1 MSTMTRPVTP
11 RVAPR
16 PSANRA
22 PINLAATAR
31 PLVERAKG
39 LAPNIQIVSSK
50 ASRKARP
57 KAFYPLM
64 TMGVVFGII
73 IAQLLLS
80 VAVSSGAYEIAELTQ
95 QNKEISRTYQTMNQD
110 IDRLSSPQNLA
121 SNAGALGMVNNA
133 TPVYLRLSDGA
144 VLGSPVP
151 AKASAG
157 AASSSNRVP
166 NSLLTGV
173 PLVTQLESEAAAA
186 AAKKAAADAAAA
198 QGLNVSVAGSPAVSA
213 PAAPVANGPV
223 VLSNGIPAVSTR

>member
-1 MSTMTRPVTP
+1 MSSMTRPVGP
-11 RVAPR
+11 RVTAR
-16 PSANRA
+16 PSAGRT

-31 PLVERAKG
+31 PLVERAKS
-39 LAPNIQIVSSK
+39 LRPNIQIVSTK
-50 ASRKARP
+50 EQRKARP
-57 KAFYPLM
+57 KSFYPLM
-64 TMGVVFGII
+64 TMAVVFGII
-73 IAQLLLS
+73 ISQLLLS

-151 AKASAG
+151 AKATAG
-157 AASSSNRVP
+157 VASSSSKVP
-166 NSLLTGV
+166 NSLLNGL

-186 AAKKAAADAAAA
+186 AAKKAAAEAAAA
-198 QGLNVSVAGSPAVSA
+198 QGATSTLTGSTTAGA
-213 PAAPVANGPV
+213 PAAAAANGPV
-223 VLSNGIPAVSTR
+223 VLTNGIPAVTTH